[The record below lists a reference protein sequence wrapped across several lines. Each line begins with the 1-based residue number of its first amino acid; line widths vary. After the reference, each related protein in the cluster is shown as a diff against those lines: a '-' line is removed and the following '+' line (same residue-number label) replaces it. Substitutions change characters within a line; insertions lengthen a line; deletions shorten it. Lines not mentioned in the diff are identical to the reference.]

1 MRARKNGE
9 GSYSVVT
16 VKGVEYQR
24 YRYANG
30 KQIYA
35 RSMKELRAKKD
46 KYEKELKEKNIISS
60 VDLTLSEA
68 MQSWLETRYGKI
80 EPTSYDHFEDIILN
94 HYASHKIGNYQIAS
108 ITPEML
114 TKFFDE
120 KKEEYALVTLDTM
133 RFVLKSTFQYAYEQ
147 EIIPEFKL
155 SKVSF
160 PGKKDVKVPKKNI
173 RIVTDDD
180 IEKMYKEAT
189 RHYVTGSYVHPTVY
203 RMLIFILYSGL
214 RIGEAIGLQW
224 DDVEKDL
231 SAIHVN
237 RTAARKKRRKNDGKL
252 ETTGSKTEVI
262 LKAPK
267 TEKSY
272 RTIPLPNRAV
282 KILEELSNSEH
293 KGTDQVF
300 TSKTGKMV
308 EYTSVFKALKLLI
321 RESDC
326 EHNDYTVHGLRHTYG
341 SILIRKGVNIKIVSE
356 LLGHAN
362 VAFTYNVYIGVLKE
376 DKIQAVSVLN
386 NILN

>member
-68 MQSWLETRYGKI
+68 MQQWLKTRYGKI
-80 EPTSYDHFEDIILN
+80 EHTSYDHFEYIIQN
-94 HYASHKIGNYQIAS
+94 HFNTHKIGNYQIAS
-108 ITPEML
+108 ITPAML
-114 TKFFDE
+114 TNFFDE
-120 KKEEYALVTLDTM
+120 KKEEYALVTLETM
-133 RFVLKSTFQYAYEQ
+133 RFVLKSTFKYAFEQ
-147 EIIPEFKL
+147 ELIPEFQL

-160 PGKKDVKVPKKNI
+160 PGKRDVKVPKKNI

-180 IEKMYKEAT
+180 IEKMYMEAT
-189 RHYVTGSYVHPTVY
+189 RHYITGGYVHPIVY

-237 RTAARKKRRKNDGKL
+237 RTAARKKRRNNDGKS
-252 ETTGSKTEVI
+252 ETTGNKTEI
-262 LKAPK
+262 IFKSPK
-267 TEKSY
+267 TEKGY

-282 KILEELSNSEH
+282 QILEELSDGEH
-293 KGTDQVF
+293 KGTDLVF
-300 TSKTGKMV
+300 TSKAGKII
-308 EYTSVFKALKLLI
+308 EYTSAFKALKRLI
-321 RESDC
+321 KEADC
-326 EHNDYTVHGLRHTYG
+326 EYNDYTIHGLRHTYG